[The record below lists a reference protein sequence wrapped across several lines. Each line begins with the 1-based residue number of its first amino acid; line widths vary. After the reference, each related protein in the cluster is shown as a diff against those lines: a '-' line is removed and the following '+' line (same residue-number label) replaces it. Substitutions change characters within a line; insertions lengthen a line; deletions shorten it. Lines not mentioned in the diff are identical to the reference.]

1 MIYIEYN
8 IFFKKEYPVTIN
20 KFFKLIFVGCIASLT
35 LQSLSVATRIMVT
48 NETLKTIVLYFDSMI
63 YKRPQVETV
72 LPKQTRP
79 IYLEDYSDKDITK
92 NITIKA
98 RQTSGN
104 STTWSFAQTDLRT
117 NMTLIFS
124 HQNKDHLKL
133 TVIRPN
139 GTTRIV
145 DPITR

>member
-1 MIYIEYN
+1 MINIEYKV
-8 IFFKKEYPVTIN
+8 FCKKEYLVTID
-20 KFFKLIFVGCIASLT
+20 KFFKLIFVGCITTLT
-35 LQSLSVATRIMVT
+35 LQSFAIATRITVT

-63 YKRPQVETV
+63 YKRPQVETL
-72 LPKQTRP
+72 LPTQTRS

-92 NITIKA
+92 NITIEA
-98 RQTSGN
+98 RQTSGD

-124 HQNKDHLKL
+124 SQNDGPLKL

-139 GTTRIV
+139 GTTRVI

>member
-1 MIYIEYN
+1 M
-8 IFFKKEYPVTIN
+8 TID
-20 KFFKLIFVGCIASLT
+20 KFFKLIFVGCITTLT
-35 LQSLSVATRIMVT
+35 LQSFAIATRIMVT

-63 YKRPQVETV
+63 YKRPQVETL
-72 LPKQTRP
+72 LPTQTRS

-92 NITIKA
+92 NITIEA
-98 RQTSGN
+98 RQTSGD
-104 STTWSFAQTDLRT
+104 STTWAFAQTDLRT

-124 HQNKDHLKL
+124 SQNDGPLKL

-139 GTTRIV
+139 GTTRVI

>member
-1 MIYIEYN
+1 
-8 IFFKKEYPVTIN
+8 VTID
-20 KFFKLIFVGCIASLT
+20 KFFKLIFVGCITTLT
-35 LQSLSVATRIMVT
+35 LQSFAIATRITVT

-63 YKRPQVETV
+63 YKRPQVETL
-72 LPKQTRP
+72 LPTQTRS

-92 NITIKA
+92 NITIEA
-98 RQTSGN
+98 RQTSGD

-124 HQNKDHLKL
+124 SQNDGPLKL

-139 GTTRIV
+139 GTTRVI

>member
-1 MIYIEYN
+1 MIN
-8 IFFKKEYPVTIN
+8 IKYKVFYKKEYPVTIN
-20 KFFKLIFVGCIASLT
+20 KIFKLIFVGCITSLT
-35 LQSLSVATRIMVT
+35 LQSLAVATRIKVT

-63 YKRPQVETV
+63 YKRPQVETL
-72 LPKQTRP
+72 LPTQTRS

-92 NITIKA
+92 NITIEA
-98 RQTSGN
+98 RQTSGD

-124 HQNKDHLKL
+124 HQNKDRLKL
-133 TVIRPN
+133 TIIRPN

>member
-1 MIYIEYN
+1 M
-8 IFFKKEYPVTIN
+8 TIN
-20 KFFKLIFVGCIASLT
+20 KFLKLIFVGCITSLT
-35 LQSLSVATRIMVT
+35 LHSLAVATRIKVT

-63 YKRPQVETV
+63 YKRPQVETL
-72 LPKQTRP
+72 LPAQTRS

-92 NITIKA
+92 NITIEA
-98 RQTSGN
+98 RQTSGD

-124 HQNKDHLKL
+124 HQNENLLKL

-139 GTTRIV
+139 GTTRVV

>member
-1 MIYIEYN
+1 MN
-8 IFFKKEYPVTIN
+8 IN
-20 KFFKLIFVGCIASLT
+20 KFLKLIFVGCMATPTLHSLA
-35 LQSLSVATRIMVT
+35 VATRITVT

-63 YKRPQVETV
+63 YKRPQVETL
-72 LPKQTRP
+72 LPTQTRS

-92 NITIKA
+92 NITIEA
-98 RQTSGN
+98 RQTSGD

-124 HQNKDHLKL
+124 HQNKDLLKL

-139 GTTRIV
+139 GTTRVV